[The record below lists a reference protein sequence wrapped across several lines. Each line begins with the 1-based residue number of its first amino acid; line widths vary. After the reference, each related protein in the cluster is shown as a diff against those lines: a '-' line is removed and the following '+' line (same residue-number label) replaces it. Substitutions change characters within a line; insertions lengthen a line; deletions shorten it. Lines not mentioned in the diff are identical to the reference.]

1 MPLKPLLI
9 CSSLLLGA
17 AAHAADGEPASA
29 APAVPAPTAAPAST
43 AAAYQAAGKAFLA
56 RITDAEAAHDP
67 AMVGGDQANEL
78 IAVLSDEKRFLK
90 PGPYAAGEMVELEGM
105 CSTSSQVESALMRFD
120 SKAITD
126 GNDNPQNKMIRMLLV
141 RRDNAEKFSPI
152 LAKLAPFRYRCFGKL
167 SKPLLEAM
175 SVPGYQMT
183 ADGKTTLDN
192 LRARSFMTI
201 LDGATFFNIS
211 KSDEERVAVA
221 KALAENIGD
230 VIQPL
235 PLGMRQTIDR
245 ASQVP
250 STKSPA
256 NLKPYWDTVF
266 TALGDTT
273 CNVVCKQ

>member
-1 MPLKPLLI
+1 MPLKSLLV
-9 CSSLLLGA
+9 CSSLLLAA

-29 APAVPAPTAAPAST
+29 APAPG
-43 AAAYQAAGKAFLA
+43 AAYQAAGTAFLA
-56 RITDAEAAHDP
+56 RITDAEAAHNP

-90 PGPYAAGEMVELEGM
+90 AGNYAAAEMVDLEGICAM
-105 CSTSSQVESALMRFD
+105 SSQAESALMRFD
-120 SKAITD
+120 SKAIAD
-126 GNDNPQNKMIRMLLV
+126 GKDDPQTKMIRMLLV
-141 RRDNAEKFSPI
+141 RHDNAERFSAL
-152 LAKLAPFRYRCFGKL
+152 LAKLEPFRYRCFGKL
-167 SKPLLEAM
+167 SQPLKEAM
-175 SVPGYQMT
+175 SAPGYEMT
-183 ADGKTTLDN
+183 AAGRTTLEN
-192 LRARSFMTI
+192 LRARSFLAI

-230 VIQPL
+230 MVQPL

-250 STKSPA
+250 SSKSPA

-266 TALGDTT
+266 AALGDTT